1 MEVSLRYTLLTL
13 LTWLTLFILLQL
25 LTWLTLLAWCTFDLV
40 YTADMVYI
48 VDMVYTVDMVY
59 SVDMVSLL
67 LTLLTIFLQSKLLCT
82 VSTYHT
88 ATTER
93 NITAVAQD
101 ELPEHTPHT
110 L

>member
-1 MEVSLRYTLLTL
+1 MKVTSRYSLLTL
-13 LTWLTLFILLQL
+13 FTVEMV
-25 LTWLTLLAWCTFDLV
+25 CTFD
-40 YTADMVYI
+40 MVYV